1 MRTVDQKELQ
11 KYRQSLESINEKR
24 GSGVSVLIR
33 NKQLPLG
40 LVKDAFAN
48 STTKGER
55 LLQVESYND
64 TFGPGSRRKR
74 PTLKTSS
81 LAEMLMTAEEEVD

>member
-1 MRTVDQKELQ
+1 MQQ
-11 KYRQSLESINEKR
+11 QQR

-33 NKQLPLG
+33 NKKLPLS

-55 LLQVESYND
+55 LLQVESFGD
-64 TFGPGSRRKR
+64 TFGPQCKRKR
-74 PTLKTSS
+74 PNLQTSS
-81 LAEMLMTAEEEVD
+81 LAEMLLNAEEKMDDYDAAKDNDLNKWEI